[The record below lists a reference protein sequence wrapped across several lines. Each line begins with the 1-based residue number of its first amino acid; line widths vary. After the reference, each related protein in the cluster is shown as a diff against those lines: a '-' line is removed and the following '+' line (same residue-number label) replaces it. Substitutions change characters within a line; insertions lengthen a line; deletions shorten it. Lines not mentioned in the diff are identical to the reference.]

1 MSAKVFS
8 LLPFNS
14 LSQEEI
20 PRGLQTMSVTNLPVR
35 RSHAWNVAF
44 FYTSTLPA
52 CNNVVFPEGN
62 IEAANV
68 RTPTSTI
75 ELP

>member
-1 MSAKVFS
+1 
-8 LLPFNS
+8 
-14 LSQEEI
+14 
-20 PRGLQTMSVTNLPVR
+20 MSVTNLPVR
-35 RSHAWNVAF
+35 RWHAWNVAF

-62 IEAANV
+62 IEASNV